1 MKRKLLSL
9 ALALGLVLTLLPAA
23 ALAAGETCPGGSSCG
38 HLFEAGGLHFSSLN
52 EAIGAA
58 GAGGTVKLLDDF
70 FYTAPNG
77 EEAGMVFSLNLSP
90 EGTSYT
96 LDLNG
101 YSYYLLD
108 AQDGGAD
115 AIVSVLGDLTITDT
129 SPEQSGWI
137 FGQSYGVMVC
147 PGASL
152 TLEAGA
158 IHGDISAV
166 EICEGA
172 SFTMNGGTVDSLST
186 GEDDPDSIAY
196 AISNFGTLTINGG
209 GVYGEVPIL
218 NSALLENEGTA
229 TVCTINGGE
238 ITGELAGIMMTGRGA
253 GENGYANQTDTPEN
267 DTLVLHLRG
276 GTVTAPYGIYGGA
289 DDNTFA
295 GFTINMSGGKIDGIA
310 GIFLPDEGVTRITG
324 GTIVSEEYA
333 ILFRVGDLSVA
344 NADITGNVESF
355 SNGEVSI
362 GRGTAI
368 EGDVTNVSSGHMTIT
383 GAEITGTVRNT
394 GEGGQITICDST
406 VGGVDLDDPSITVIN
421 TTVDGELV
429 APVLEPF
436 TDVSEENWFYDAVV
450 YAYENHL
457 MNGTSDTLFSPNETL
472 TRGMM
477 VTLLHRLEGSPDVPN
492 DYDIPWFTDITEGWY
507 LDAVRWA
514 SAEGIVTGTSE
525 TTFAPNDS
533 ITREQLATMLYRYA
547 DYKGYDVTA
556 AGGLD
561 AFRDA
566 GSVASYAEDAVAWA
580 VEKGLMSGVD
590 SVTLEP
596 KGSATRAQAAAI
608 LMRFLE
614 NTAA

>member
-38 HLFEAGGLHFSSLN
+38 HLFEAGGLHFTDLE

-218 NSALLENEGTA
+218 NSALWENKS
-229 TVCTINGGE
+229 
-238 ITGELAGIMMTGRGA
+238 TGM
-253 GENGYANQTDTPEN
+253 
-267 DTLVLHLRG
+267 
-276 GTVTAPYGIYGGA
+276 
-289 DDNTFA
+289 
-295 GFTINMSGGKIDGIA
+295 
-310 GIFLPDEGVTRITG
+310 
-324 GTIVSEEYA
+324 
-333 ILFRVGDLSVA
+333 
-344 NADITGNVESF
+344 
-355 SNGEVSI
+355 
-362 GRGTAI
+362 
-368 EGDVTNVSSGHMTIT
+368 
-383 GAEITGTVRNT
+383 
-394 GEGGQITICDST
+394 
-406 VGGVDLDDPSITVIN
+406 
-421 TTVDGELV
+421 
-429 APVLEPF
+429 
-436 TDVSEENWFYDAVV
+436 
-450 YAYENHL
+450 
-457 MNGTSDTLFSPNETL
+457 L
-472 TRGMM
+472 TRP
-477 VTLLHRLEGSPDVPN
+477 TPRK
-492 DYDIPWFTDITEGWY
+492 
-507 LDAVRWA
+507 
-514 SAEGIVTGTSE
+514 
-525 TTFAPNDS
+525 TTPLCCISGAAP
-533 ITREQLATMLYRYA
+533 
-547 DYKGYDVTA
+547 
-556 AGGLD
+556 
-561 AFRDA
+561 
-566 GSVASYAEDAVAWA
+566 
-580 VEKGLMSGVD
+580 
-590 SVTLEP
+590 
-596 KGSATRAQAAAI
+596 
-608 LMRFLE
+608 
-614 NTAA
+614 

>member
-9 ALALGLVLTLLPAA
+9 ALALGLVLTLLPATA
-23 ALAAGETCPGGSSCG
+23 AAAGETCPGGSSCG

-58 GAGGTVKLLDDF
+58 GAGGTVKLLDDI
-70 FYTAPNG
+70 FYTAPTG
-77 EEAGMVFSLNLSP
+77 EAPGAPFAAVLSP

-108 AQDGGAD
+108 AQDGGAAAS
-115 AIVSVLGDLTITDT
+115 AIVYGDLTITDT

-137 FGQSYGVMVC
+137 FGQSYGVMVY

-166 EICEGA
+166 EIWEGA
-172 SFTMNGGTVDSLST
+172 SFTMNGGTVDSFSA
-186 GEDDPDSIAY
+186 GEDDSDSIVY
-196 AISNFGTLTINGG
+196 AILNFGTLTINGG

-218 NSALLENEGTA
+218 NSALWENKSTA

-238 ITGELAGIMMTGRGA
+238 IIGELAGIMMNGRGA

-276 GTVTAPYGIYGGA
+276 GTVTAPFGIYGGT
-289 DDNTFA
+289 DDNKFA

-333 ILFRVGDLSVA
+333 ILFRVGDLSVT

-355 SNGEVSI
+355 SNGDVSI

-368 EGDVTNVSSGHMTIT
+368 DGDVTNVSSGHMTIT

-394 GEGGQITICDST
+394 GEGGQITISDST

-450 YAYENHL
+450 YAYTNSL
-457 MNGTSDTLFSPNETL
+457 MNGTSDTLFAPNATL

-477 VTLLHRLEGSPDVPN
+477 VTVLWRIDGESAAAAAAD
-492 DYDIPWFTDITEGWY
+492 FTDVAADSWY
-507 LDAVRWA
+507 ADAVAWA
-514 SAEGIVTGTSE
+514 SQEGIVTGTSE
-525 TTFAPNDS
+525 TTFAPNAN

-547 DYKGYDVTA
+547 VYKGMETA
-556 AGGLD
+556 TLEENLTG
-561 AFRDA
+561 FTDA
-566 GSVASYAEDAVAWA
+566 GDVSGYAVQAMNWA
-580 VEKGLMSGVD
+580 VGAELVGGMDGS
-590 SVTLEP
+590 TLQP
-596 KGSATRAQAAAI
+596 KGSATRAQTATI

-614 NTAA
+614 NMAK